1 MQSSEVFSVYVN
13 PGESLFDIVVR
24 ETGSL
29 EALPDILRLN
39 RQLIQDFLPTT
50 QIVPGTQLLL
60 QKSSPVKFIEAIS
73 SANVSH
79 AAATAGQQN
88 RNVVILNAG
97 SASGDRVSNDY
108 EPATSTDKP
117 SPDNANYYLGD
128 DYEYHFINGRWKR
141 KSINNF

>member
-1 MQSSEVFSVYVN
+1 MRSEVYSVYVN

-39 RQLIQDFLPTT
+39 RQLMQNFGPTT

-60 QKSSPVKFIEAIS
+60 QKSSPVKFIETSS
-73 SANVSH
+73 SANGANAST
-79 AAATAGQQN
+79 TAGQQN

-97 SASGDRVSNDY
+97 SASGDRISNDY

-117 SPDNANYYLGD
+117 NPDNANYYLAD
-128 DYEYHFINGRWKR
+128 DYEYHYINGKWKR